1 MPPTGAVLLR
11 LTPRERS
18 VAPTKYVYE
27 ICLRLNEKE
36 ARALKEK
43 AKQCGLSKSAY
54 LRRLILDQPV
64 KVRPPEAIHEL
75 YVEINRIGTNINQ
88 IARAC
93 NAGVADPGSAAAQA
107 LFLLQKVYALME
119 GAASG

>member
-1 MPPTGAVLLR
+1 MAKN
-11 LTPRERS
+11 
-18 VAPTKYVYE
+18 AYE

-54 LRRLILDQPV
+54 LRRLIMNKPV
-64 KVRPPEAIHEL
+64 KARPPEAIHEL

-88 IARAC
+88 IARNC
-93 NAGVADPGSAAAQA
+93 NAGMTEPGSAAAQA
-107 LFLLQKVYALME
+107 LFLLQKVYALMD
-119 GAASG
+119 GMASGYPISGHT

>member
-1 MPPTGAVLLR
+1 ME
-11 LTPRERS
+11 LT
-18 VAPTKYVYE
+18 KNVYE

-36 ARALKEK
+36 ALALKEK

-64 KVRPPEAIHEL
+64 KARPPEAIHEL
-75 YVEINRIGTNINQ
+75 YVGINRVGTNINQ

-93 NAGVADPGSAAAQA
+93 NAGMTDPDSAAVQA

-119 GAASG
+119 SVASG